1 MIGDGGRGHRQ
12 TYRPEG
18 LITQGCCRQEHTPMI
33 RDVPGFAF
41 SVWIPDGSL
50 AFALDL
56 TIDIIVD
63 TLIIA

>member
-1 MIGDGGRGHRQ
+1 M
-12 TYRPEG
+12 T
-18 LITQGCCRQEHTPMI
+18 

-41 SVWIPDGSL
+41 SIWWMDGSI